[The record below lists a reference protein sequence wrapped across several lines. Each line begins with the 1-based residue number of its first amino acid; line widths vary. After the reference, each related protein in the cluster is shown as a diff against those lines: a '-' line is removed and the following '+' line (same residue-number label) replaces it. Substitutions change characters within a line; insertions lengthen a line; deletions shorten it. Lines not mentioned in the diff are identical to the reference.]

1 MSRYRLFAN
10 LFIKNEART
19 FSSQTNSAKLVKEL
33 RAMTGSP
40 LKDCMKVLEETQG
53 DLEKA
58 KDLLRKR
65 GLADAAKRTDRKTSE
80 GFIGMKF
87 DKEARLVT
95 MVEMTCETDFV
106 AKTDNFHQGV
116 EAVLNTLHSHGDTL
130 HIGQSQMANT
140 EYIQNLSKELKL
152 IKSLD
157 ADITSQTIEEAIK
170 YVNSKT

>member
-1 MSRYRLFAN
+1 MR
-10 LFIKNEART
+10 NEARNFT
-19 FSSQTNSAKLVKEL
+19 SQTNSAKLVKEL

-53 DLEKA
+53 DLDKA

-65 GLADAAKRTDRKTSE
+65 GLADAAKRTGRQTSE

-106 AKTDNFHQGV
+106 AKTDKFQQGV
-116 EAVLNTLHSHGDTL
+116 EAVLNTLHSHGDSIL
-130 HIGQSQMANT
+130 IGQSQMVNT
-140 EYIQNLSKELKL
+140 EYIQNLCKELKL

-157 ADITSQTIEEAIK
+157 ADIESQTIEEAIK
-170 YVNSKT
+170 YVISKT